1 MKELIMSNYEI
12 CKLSYAL
19 GYILSGAVTFGLI
32 PLIVS
37 IFKKRIKMGL
47 LVFLLC
53 GFSSYIH
60 VFAPLIVAIVGL
72 IMICKKEA

>member
-1 MKELIMSNYEI
+1 MSSYGI
-12 CKLSYAL
+12 YRFSYAL
-19 GYILSGAVTFGLI
+19 GYVFSGAVTFGLI

-37 IFKKRIKMGL
+37 IFKKKIKMGL

-53 GFSSYIH
+53 GLASFIH
-60 VFAPLIVAIVGL
+60 VFAPLVAAIVGL